1 MRFRPVKQVKRDP
14 RQRSASR
21 EPTRR
26 PGSMGEARGAG
37 DGWLGVFWSTPAYLN
52 RATQALWGAAFLLL
66 AFMGGVWAIRMP
78 MLEFRQ
84 VQVVGDVRHLRHA
97 DIARLVHQWRGNFL
111 TLDLERVRRD
121 VGALSWVKDADVARR
136 WPAELVIQVNEH
148 TPLARWG
155 RRSLIDGDG
164 VVFAGELQGALPHLF
179 GPDEHAARVVE
190 HYHKLVQALLPIG
203 ASPSEVR
210 LSPRLAW
217 EVQLDNGF
225 KLELGRAD
233 FDERL
238 QTFLT
243 AYRVELHNF
252 SSNPLVVDLRYKRG
266 LALKVGQLPKPSKPE
281 KPGRAKKSKDVRDR
295 TRL

>member
-1 MRFRPVKQVKRDP
+1 MRLRPGKQAKRDA
-14 RQRSASR
+14 RQRPAFQ

-26 PGSMGEARGAG
+26 PGSMGESRRGG
-37 DGWLGVFWSTPAYLN
+37 EGWFSAFWSTPAHLN
-52 RATQALWGAAFLLL
+52 RATQALCGAAFLLL
-66 AFMGGVWAIRMP
+66 AFMGGVWAMRLP

-84 VQVVGDVRHLRHA
+84 VQVIGDVRHVRHA
-97 DIARLVHQWRGNFL
+97 EIARLVHQWRGNFL
-111 TLDLERVRRD
+111 TLDLDRVRRD
-121 VGALSWVKDADVARR
+121 VAALSWVKEADVARR
-136 WPAELVIQVNEH
+136 WPAELVIRVDEH
-148 TPLARWG
+148 APLARWG
-155 RRSLIDGDG
+155 RRSLIDADG
-164 VVFAGELQGALPHLF
+164 VVFAGEVQGELPHLF

-190 HYHKLVQALLPIG
+190 HYHKLVQALMPIG
-203 ASPSEVR
+203 ARPSEVR

-252 SSNPLVVDLRYKRG
+252 ATNALVVDLRYKRG

-281 KPGRAKKSKDVRDR
+281 KPSSAKKTKDVQQR